1 MISITRLLAALR
13 DYRRS
18 LLELDALTDHDLRDL
33 GVARDAI
40 SRVAWTEARRGCGLD
55 EIRAKQPTDT
65 ALAPMAVTPR

>member
-1 MISITRLLAALR
+1 MISITRLLTVLR

-40 SRVAWTEARRGCGLD
+40 SRVAWSEARRECGLD
-55 EIRAKQPTDT
+55 ENRVERPPDA
-65 ALAPMAVTPR
+65 ALAPVAAMPR